1 MGTNRVFQ
9 PLHQRLPL
17 PTWGSGAL
25 PGQVFFQGK
34 VAWKLS
40 LDGRI
45 TLAFN
50 VKENQQV
57 YLKVL
62 PDAEALSLST
72 TTLWLCCAYSSV
84 ETSPV
89 DLSMAHPQDHK
100 TYINSFPVW
109 KQCTIFQQRI
119 IAFDLEV
126 PLEVSFTFGLKLDPV
141 KGEVHP
147 GQE

>member
-1 MGTNRVFQ
+1 MKTNWVQTGHFTHSFI
-9 PLHQRLPL
+9 HQRLPVS
-17 PTWGSGAL
+17 TWGSGAL
-25 PGQVFFQGK
+25 PGQVFFQG
-34 VAWKLS
+34 KLS

-72 TTLWLCCAYSSV
+72 TTLWRNIGKGSRLGIGVSCCAYSSV

-89 DLSMAHPQDHK
+89 DLSMAHP
-100 TYINSFPVW
+100 
-109 KQCTIFQQRI
+109 
-119 IAFDLEV
+119 
-126 PLEVSFTFGLKLDPV
+126 
-141 KGEVHP
+141 
-147 GQE
+147 